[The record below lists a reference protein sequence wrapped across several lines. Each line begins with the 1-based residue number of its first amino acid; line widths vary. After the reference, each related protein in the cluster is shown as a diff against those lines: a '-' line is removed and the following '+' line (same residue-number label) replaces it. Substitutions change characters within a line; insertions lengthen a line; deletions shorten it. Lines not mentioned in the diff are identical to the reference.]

1 MKKMASNKQNA
12 FKLKWFYAKIRK
24 LFQYTDSNKSENYL
38 KRFKDTFIKMY
49 KMYAFHPN
57 RISK

>member
-1 MKKMASNKQNA
+1 MASNKQNA
-12 FKLKWFYAKIRK
+12 LKLKWFYAKIRK
-24 LFQYTDSNKSENYL
+24 LFQYTDKSQNYL

-49 KMYAFHPN
+49 NMYAFHPN